1 MRKSQRRKVE
11 TPMSAHSDFLS
22 FSRKIQAD
30 ITAVRMVVK
39 SPMVLDKLAA
49 TDEYETSRNP
59 VQSARNTAIE
69 TPLEK
74 ADRSPSPKAFA
85 ENPSFF
91 RRATLRT
98 RNAERAVR
106 KIEPSARKRLH
117 TGEANPVLTT

>member
-11 TPMSAHSDFLS
+11 TAMSAHSDFFS

-39 SPMVLDKLAA
+39 SPMVLDKFAA
-49 TDEYETSRNP
+49 TEEYETSRNP

-69 TPLEK
+69 TPLEN
-74 ADRSPSPKAFA
+74 AERSPSPKALA

-91 RRATLRT
+91 NRARLRM
-98 RNAERAVR
+98 RNTESAVR

-117 TGEANPVLTT
+117 TGEANPVFTT